1 MLGLLE
7 QTTFIR
13 STCGRISVPELDC
26 FYSEILLVVDAR
38 EQRLEGSGSEKTIYF
53 VFGKSCIH
61 ENKFFDWLQHIIQL
75 AQTLRVSQP
84 SKCYRKTACMVIDV
98 S

>member
-7 QTTFIR
+7 QTTLIR

-38 EQRLEGSGSEKTIYF
+38 EQRLEGSV

-84 SKCYRKTACMVIDV
+84 SKCSRKTACMVIDV